1 MARDPYLDMRLKRWA
16 KWLWGKS
23 GGLGFASVNWD
34 AWQTEG
40 DEGREARAIVPDDE
54 EAITDQAVRSLPA
67 DPQAALCAEYCD
79 AGSTE
84 RKAQRLGCHVQTYRD
99 RVNTG
104 LRGVSRWL
112 TERARGQEAER
123 ERIESLQRMASAQL
137 ADRDARARNER
148 ARADAAQYSGKASRK
163 TLRLV
168 RKRGLGSTGEF

>member
-1 MARDPYLDMRLKRWA
+1 MPRDPYLDMRLSRWA

-34 AWQTEG
+34 AWHSEG

-54 EAITDQAVRSLPA
+54 EAITDQAVRALAP
-67 DPQAALCAEYCD
+67 DPQAAICAEYCETGT
-79 AGSTE
+79 AE

-99 RVNTG
+99 RVNAG

-123 ERIESLQRMASAQL
+123 ERVEALQRRASHQL
-137 ADRDARARNER
+137 SERDARARDER
-148 ARADAAQYSGKASRK
+148 ARDDATRYAGKAARK
-163 TLRLV
+163 TLHLR
-168 RKRGLGSTGEF
+168 RKQGLGSTRGF

>member
-34 AWQTEG
+34 AWHSEG

-54 EAITDQAVRSLPA
+54 EAITDQAVRSLA
-67 DPQAALCAEYCD
+67 RDPQAALCAEYCD
-79 AGSTE
+79 PGSTE

-123 ERIESLQRMASAQL
+123 ERVEALRRFASEEL
-137 ADRDARARNER
+137 AHRDARARDER
-148 ARADAAQYSGKASRK
+148 ARSDAAQYAGKAARK

-168 RKRGLGSTGEF
+168 RKRGLGATEG

>member
-1 MARDPYLDMRLKRWA
+1 MPRDPYLDMRLQRWA

-34 AWQTEG
+34 AWHSEG
-40 DEGREARAIVPDDE
+40 DEAREARAIVPDDE
-54 EAITDQAVRSLPA
+54 ESITDQAVRALAA
-67 DPQAALCAEYCD
+67 DPQAALFAEYCD

-112 TERARGQEAER
+112 TERVRSQEAER
-123 ERIESLQRMASAQL
+123 ERVEALQRKASQHL
-137 ADRDARARNER
+137 AERDARARDER
-148 ARADAAQYSGKASRK
+148 SRADATQYAGKAARR
-163 TLRLV
+163 TLHLV
-168 RKRGLGSTGEF
+168 RKRGLGSTRGF